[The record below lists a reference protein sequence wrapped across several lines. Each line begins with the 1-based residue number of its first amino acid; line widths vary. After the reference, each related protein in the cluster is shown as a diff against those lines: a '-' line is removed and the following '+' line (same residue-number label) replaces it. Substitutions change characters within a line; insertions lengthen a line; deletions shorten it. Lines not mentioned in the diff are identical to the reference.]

1 MARWSHIR
9 GSDLPGMTDA
19 GHALSQIALGDALE
33 KERAGRSERNG
44 GGNEWPTLCGADTE
58 MD

>member
-1 MARWSHIR
+1 
-9 GSDLPGMTDA
+9 MTDA